1 MATPVVDVW
10 VAFGKGFNESAAYPA
25 DFTKISTANNVRQF
39 RVKRGRGHQLDTIQA
54 GTASLVLDNANGY
67 LDPSNTGSGS
77 PYYTGGATNVKPGRH
92 VVIEATDP
100 ETSTTYK
107 IFRGF
112 AESWEQKYGR
122 DGVDQLVVL
131 KAVDAFKVLARAL
144 GDGGVEAETT
154 SRARVKNLWSQ
165 AGYPQ
170 AVVGWT
176 DGKTVPARTYE
187 ESDNLLLAAQAID
200 KAEVG
205 FFFVDRSGLFSFL
218 TRESR
223 VTQFGTKEGT
233 FSDDLTA
240 DPTAFPYHAVDFSRD
255 DDEVFNRGTATLYN
269 SATTATTQNDTTSQT
284 DYGIRTYDE
293 PELMLTS
300 GSEATSWAAYAVDRF
315 ANPEDRAR
323 VLTFYPQ
330 DHPALWA
337 KILPMDLGELWV
349 VKRRPKAGNT
359 ITVNVLT
366 EQIIHEGR
374 PGIWRTELALSSAVG
389 GSYWV
394 LDDGAGTYAASSTL
408 GSTTKLFY

>member
-25 DFTKISTANNVRQF
+25 DFTKISTANVVRQF

-67 LDPSNTGSGS
+67 LDPSNSGSGS

-100 ETSTTYK
+100 ETSTTYE

-131 KAVDAFKVLARAL
+131 KAVDAFKVLGRGL
-144 GDGGVEAETT
+144 GDGTVEAEEDSQT
-154 SRARVKNLWSQ
+154 RIKHLWEQ

-170 AVVGWT
+170 VSIASG
-176 DGKTVPARTYE
+176 GKTIPARTYG
-187 ESDNLLLAAQAID
+187 ESDNLLLASQAVD

-205 FFFVDRSGLFSFL
+205 FFYVSRHGTISFL

-223 VTQFGTKEGT
+223 VTQFGKTEGT
-233 FSDDLTA
+233 FSDDLVA
-240 DPTAFPYHAVDFSRD
+240 DGGAFPYHAVGFSRD

-269 SATTATTQNDTTSQT
+269 SATTATTQNDATSQN

-300 GSEATSWAAYAVDRF
+300 ASEATSWAAYAVDRF
-315 ANPEDRAR
+315 ADPEDRAR
-323 VLTFYPQ
+323 VLTFFPQ
-330 DHPALWA
+330 DYPALWA
-337 KILPMDLGELWV
+337 KILPMDLGELWT

-359 ITVNVLT
+359 ISVEVLT

-374 PGIWRTELALSSAVG
+374 PGIWKTELALSSASG
-389 GSYWV
+389 AQYWV
-394 LDDGAGTYAASSTL
+394 LDDGAGTYAATSTL